1 MLYHD
6 KSVYSWSFTLQQVNF
21 PFTFFGTRTTWTS
34 VSTTDAF
41 KKDRLPRDIDLL
53 NQLCLTDAFE
63 RDCQPTFRDI
73 DLSNQLFSTDAFERD
88 CQPTFSRDMDSSNQL
103 YTAAAFKGDR
113 LPTSWN
119 LDFSNQMFNIWCIRK
134 ERPTS
139 PLGNR
144 LIEPVGTQTSVYTWR
159 IRRLPPRSYCLRGT
173 NILKRALS
181 IPLFLRW
188 SSRIFLS

>member
-88 CQPTFSRDMDSSNQL
+88 CQPTFSWDMDFSNQL

-113 LPTSWN
+113 LPTSWD
-119 LDFSNQMFNIWCIRK
+119 LDFLNQMFNIWCIGK
-134 ERPTS
+134 ELPTS
-139 PLGNR
+139 PSGIDLSNH
-144 LIEPVGTQTSVYTWR
+144 
-159 IRRLPPRSYCLRGT
+159 CLHLMHLEAT
-173 NILKRALS
+173 ANILQ
-181 IPLFLRW
+181 PTGY
-188 SSRIFLS
+188 